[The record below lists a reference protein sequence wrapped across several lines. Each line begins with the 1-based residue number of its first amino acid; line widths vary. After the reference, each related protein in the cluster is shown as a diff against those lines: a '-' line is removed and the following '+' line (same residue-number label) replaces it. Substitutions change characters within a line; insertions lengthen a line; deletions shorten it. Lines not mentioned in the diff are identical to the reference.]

1 VASKKPLQVAM
12 LAPIEP
18 YRSGVAKHS
27 TQVALELDK
36 RDDISL
42 TVYSFKR
49 LYPALLFPG
58 TDDKDSESSVPETL
72 NCQFTL
78 DTINPLSWF
87 AVIKRLKS
95 NNTNLVIIPAWTFF
109 VAPCLGFITKQCQK
123 YGIDVITIVHNAF
136 DHEAGFIKNALM
148 RYQLNKCKKFLVHNQ
163 SLANDIKQELPTAEV
178 AICPHP
184 IFDQYPSPTQKLE
197 KRAEL
202 ELLFFGIIRDYKG
215 LDILL
220 NAVAEL
226 QDIDFKL
233 TIVGECWGSWDKYQ
247 KQIDDLQLN
256 NRVEKVIQ
264 YASDEEAAN
273 YFTRADVVVL
283 PYRSMT
289 GTGVI
294 PLAYHFETPVICSD
308 LPAFHEVVKNHNTG
322 VIAKGQSSK
331 DIAQAITKFQELR
344 TSVDFASNT
353 RDLTQLFTWQK
364 FCDELLQLKI
374 ETN

>member
-1 VASKKPLQVAM
+1 MTSKEPLQVAM

-27 TQVALELDK
+27 TQVAIELNN
-36 RDDISL
+36 RDDIAL

-58 TDDKDSESSVPETL
+58 TDDKDSASKAPEML
-72 NCQFTL
+72 NCQYTL
-78 DTINPLSWF
+78 DTVNPLSWF
-87 AVIKRLKS
+87 ELIKRLKS
-95 NNTNLVIIPAWTFF
+95 SNTKLVIIPAWTFF
-109 VAPCLGFITKQCQK
+109 VAPCLGYITKQCQK
-123 YGIDVITIVHNAF
+123 HGIDVITIVHNAF
-136 DHEAGFIKNALM
+136 DHEAGGIKNALM
-148 RYQLNKCKKFLVHNQ
+148 RYQLKQCKKFLVHNQ
-163 SLANDIKQELPTAEV
+163 SLANDIKHELPAAE
-178 AICPHP
+178 IIISPHP
-184 IFDQYPSPTQKLE
+184 IFDQYPNPTQQLE
-197 KRAEL
+197 KRAPL

-220 NAVAEL
+220 DAAAEL
-226 QDIDFKL
+226 DGIDFKL

-247 KQIDDLQLN
+247 KQIDDLQLTDK
-256 NRVEKVIQ
+256 VETVIQ

-308 LPAFHEVVKNHNTG
+308 LPAFHEVVKDQETG

-331 DIAQAITKFQELR
+331 NIADAIKQFQQLR
-344 TSVDFASNT
+344 TSVDFADNT

-364 FCDELLQLKI
+364 FCDELMWL
-374 ETN
+374 

>member
-1 VASKKPLQVAM
+1 
-12 LAPIEP
+12 
-18 YRSGVAKHS
+18 
-27 TQVALELDK
+27 
-36 RDDISL
+36 
-42 TVYSFKR
+42 
-49 LYPALLFPG
+49 
-58 TDDKDSESSVPETL
+58 
-72 NCQFTL
+72 
-78 DTINPLSWF
+78 
-87 AVIKRLKS
+87 
-95 NNTNLVIIPAWTFF
+95 
-109 VAPCLGFITKQCQK
+109 
-123 YGIDVITIVHNAF
+123 
-136 DHEAGFIKNALM
+136 M

>member
-1 VASKKPLQVAM
+1 MLLQVAM

-36 RDDISL
+36 RTEIAL

-58 TDDKDSESSVPETL
+58 TDDKDSDSKAPVSL

-78 DTINPLSWF
+78 DTINPFSWF
-87 AVIKRLKS
+87 ALIKELKAK
-95 NNTNLVIIPAWTFF
+95 NIDLVVIPAWTFF

-123 YGIDVITIVHNAF
+123 HGIDVITIVHNAF
-136 DHEAGFIKNALM
+136 DHEAGGIKNALM

-163 SLANDIKQELPTAEV
+163 SLANDIQQELPAVEI
-178 AICPHP
+178 AISPHP
-184 IFDQYPSPTQKLE
+184 IFDQYPSPTLKLE
-197 KRAEL
+197 KRVKL

-215 LDILL
+215 LDILID
-220 NAVAEL
+220 AVAEL
-226 QDIDFKL
+226 DEIDFKL

-247 KQIDDLQLN
+247 KQIDDLQLTDKI
-256 NRVEKVIQ
+256 ETVIE

-294 PLAYHFETPVICSD
+294 PLAYHFETPVICTD
-308 LPAFHEVVKNHNTG
+308 LPAFHEVVKDQKTG

-331 DIAQAITKFQELR
+331 NIADAIKQFQQLR
-344 TSVDFASNT
+344 TSIDFANNT

-364 FCDELLQLKI
+364 FCGELMNLSH
-374 ETN
+374 

>member
-1 VASKKPLQVAM
+1 MPLQVAM

-36 RDDISL
+36 RDDIAL

-58 TDDKDSESSVPETL
+58 TDDKDSASKAPETL

-78 DTINPLSWF
+78 DTVNPLSWF

-95 NNTNLVIIPAWTFF
+95 NNINLVIIPAWTFF
-109 VAPCLGFITKQCQK
+109 VAPCLGFITKQCK
-123 YGIDVITIVHNAF
+123 KHGIDVISIVHNAF

-148 RYQLNKCKKFLVHNQ
+148 RYQLNKCNKFLVHNQ
-163 SLANDIKQELPTAEV
+163 SLANAIKQELPVAEI
-178 AICPHP
+178 AISPHP

-197 KRAEL
+197 KRAAL

-215 LDILL
+215 LDILIE
-220 NAVAEL
+220 AVAEL
-226 QDIDFKL
+226 KDIDFKL
-233 TIVGECWGSWDKYQ
+233 TIVGECWGSWEQYQ
-247 KQIDDLQLN
+247 QQIDDLGLTHKI
-256 NRVEKVIQ
+256 ETVIE

-273 YFTRADVVVL
+273 YFARADVVVL

-308 LPAFHEVVKNHNTG
+308 LPAFHEVVNDQSTG
-322 VIAKGQSSK
+322 VIAKGQSSD
-331 DIAQAITKFQELR
+331 DIAAAIKEFQQLR
-344 TSVDFASNT
+344 ATVNFAKNT

-364 FCDELLQLKI
+364 FCDELMNLKVPH
-374 ETN
+374 TQ

>member
-1 VASKKPLQVAM
+1 VAAKELLRVAM

-27 TQVALELDK
+27 TQVALDLEK
-36 RDDISL
+36 RNEIAL

-58 TDDKDSESSVPETL
+58 TDDKDSDSKVPGNL

-78 DTINPLSWF
+78 DTINPFSWF
-87 AVIKRLKS
+87 ALIKDLKEK
-95 NNTNLVIIPAWTFF
+95 NIDWVIIPAWTFF
-109 VAPCLGFITKQCQK
+109 VAPCLGFISKQCQK
-123 YGIDVITIVHNAF
+123 HGIGVITIVHNAF
-136 DHEAGFIKNALM
+136 DHEAGTFKNTLM
-148 RYQLNKCKKFLVHNQ
+148 RYQLNKCQKFLVHNQ
-163 SLANDIKQELPTAEV
+163 SLASAIKKELPTAEI
-178 AICPHP
+178 AISPHP
-184 IFDQYPSPTQKLE
+184 IFDQYPSPNMKLE
-197 KRAEL
+197 QRASL

-226 QDIDFKL
+226 HDIDFKL
-233 TIVGECWGSWDKYQ
+233 TIVGECWGNWDKYQ

-256 NRVEKVIQ
+256 NRIETVIQ

-308 LPAFHEVVKNHNTG
+308 LPAFHEVVKERYTG

-344 TSVDFASNT
+344 ATVDFASNT
-353 RDLTQLFTWQK
+353 RELTQLFTWQK
-364 FCDELLQLKI
+364 FCDELINLL
-374 ETN
+374 N

>member
-1 VASKKPLQVAM
+1 VASKKPLQVAI

-27 TQVALELDK
+27 TQVALELNK
-36 RDDISL
+36 RDDIAL

-49 LYPALLFPG
+49 LYPAFLFPG
-58 TDDKDSESSVPETL
+58 TDDKDSASKAPEEL

-95 NNTNLVIIPAWTFF
+95 DNTNLVIIPAWTFF

-123 YGIDVITIVHNAF
+123 HGIEVITIVHNAF
-136 DHEAGFIKNALM
+136 DHEAGGFKNALM

-163 SLANDIKQELPTAEV
+163 SLASDIKKELPLAETA
-178 AICPHP
+178 ISPHP
-184 IFDQYPSPTQKLE
+184 IFDQYPRPTQKLE
-197 KRAEL
+197 KRAQL

-215 LDILL
+215 LDILID
-220 NAVAEL
+220 AVSAL
-226 QDIDFKL
+226 DTIDFKL

-247 KQIDDLQLN
+247 KQIDDLQLTD
-256 NRVEKVIQ
+256 RIETLIQ

-273 YFTRADVVVL
+273 YYTRADVVVL

-294 PLAYHFETPVICSD
+294 PLAYHFKTPVICSD
-308 LPAFHEVVKNHNTG
+308 LPAFHEVVKDQKTG

-353 RDLTQLFTWQK
+353 RDLTQLFTWKK
-364 FCDELLQLKI
+364 FCDELINLSD
-374 ETN
+374 